1 MNVARK
7 RDGQGR
13 SSTALGAAYLTA
25 SFTLGAGAAIAD
37 PIPLPDYLAS
47 IDRTEIS
54 FSGRIRYDSSKDSF
68 TFYDDN
74 RNPFGVSLDAGRDAR
89 ERIES
94 ECDNPSFMVSNSDLT
109 YLHLAIKV
117 TRREALTKQFHKM
130 HLGFDAASAVV
141 SGHPSP

>member
-74 RNPFGVSLDAGRDAR
+74 RNPFGMSLDAGRDAR

-94 ECDNPSFMVSNSDLT
+94 ECDNTSFMVSYSDLCT
-109 YLHLAIKV
+109 IV
-117 TRREALTKQFHKM
+117 GSGTVEIRGSRIFISIETVNQ
-130 HLGFDAASAVV
+130 LGN
-141 SGHPSP
+141 